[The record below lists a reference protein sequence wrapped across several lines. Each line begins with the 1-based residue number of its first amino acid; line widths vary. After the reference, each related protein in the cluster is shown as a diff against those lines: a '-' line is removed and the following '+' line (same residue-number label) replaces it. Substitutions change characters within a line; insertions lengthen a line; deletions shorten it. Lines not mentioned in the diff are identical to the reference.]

1 MTPGKSLAYGL
12 AVVGGLIAL
21 CFALVFV
28 VGGVSRYQARA
39 DASNRVKV
47 SAIEIRN
54 QAQRVLIARQKA
66 DIRQADAVGIREAQ
80 DEIAKTLTPLYVAF
94 EMTQA
99 MQAIATSGNNNT
111 VIYLP
116 TDPKTGLPV
125 VPTSNLP
132 SGNKGK

>member
-1 MTPGKSLAYGL
+1 MTPRKILTYGGAAIV
-12 AVVGGLIAL
+12 AVTVLSVAFVFLVGA
-21 CFALVFV
+21 
-28 VGGVSRYQARA
+28 VSRYQTRA
-39 DASNRVKV
+39 DAANSVKV
-47 SAIEIRN
+47 SRIEIRN
-54 QAQRVLIARQKA
+54 QIQRVQIAKQKA
-66 DIRQADAVGIREAQ
+66 EIRKQDAIGIREAQ

-132 SGNKGK
+132 SASKP